1 MEDAAKLVSKV
12 LVLDDIPECGERINA
27 FCDAHNLVA
36 VKAQS
41 RKVMAVLKSNVDLG
55 AVFLSETYGNGS
67 NSGLA
72 LAQKIH
78 AVRPELP
85 IFLRLE
91 PGKPPQTLATSDSG
105 AYIAPYAI
113 DQLDMLASAISSSI
127 FSQAYPNSLVRGI
140 TELTMTALD
149 SQFIDTDIISGAP
162 YVVRDRIIY
171 GELFTLIPLESN
183 WCRGYMMLQTEENGL
198 IAMVHAG
205 KTPLETNEAN
215 FRDINNVLGEITNL
229 VWGAFKNR
237 FIAQETSGAGLTQVP
252 IIVNHL
258 HRYIS
263 FGSDDPQLCFKYTLQ
278 DRSGVLPPLVIYQRF
293 AFNLKWSPEKFKENE
308 ALVEDLLKSGELE
321 LF

>member
-1 MEDAAKLVSKV
+1 MEDTAKLVSKV
-12 LVLDDIPECGERINA
+12 LVLDDLPEHGRRINA

-41 RKVMAVLKSNVDLG
+41 RNVMAVLKSNVDLG
-55 AVFLSETYGNGS
+55 AVFLSETYCNGGH
-67 NSGLA
+67 SGLP
-72 LAQKIH
+72 LAKKIH

-91 PGKPPQTLATSDSG
+91 PGKPAQALAMPDSG
-105 AYIAPYAI
+105 AFIAPYAI
-113 DQLDMLASAISSSI
+113 DQLDELGAAVSTSI

-140 TELTMTALD
+140 AELTVTALE
-149 SQFIDTDIISGAP
+149 SQFFDTDVSFGTP
-162 YVVRDRIIY
+162 YVVRDRLIY

-183 WCRGYMMLQTEENGL
+183 WCRGYMMLQTEEDGL

-205 KTPLETNEAN
+205 KTPLETSEAN

-237 FIAQETSGAGLTQVP
+237 FIAQDTSSAGLTQVP

-278 DRSGVLPPLVIYQRF
+278 DRSGALPPLVIYQRF